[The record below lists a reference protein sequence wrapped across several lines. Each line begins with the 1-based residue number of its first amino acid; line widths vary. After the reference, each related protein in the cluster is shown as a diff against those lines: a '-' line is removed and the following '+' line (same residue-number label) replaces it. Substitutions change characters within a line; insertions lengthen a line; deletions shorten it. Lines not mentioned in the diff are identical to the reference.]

1 MIRKQGGWSIH
12 PAVATMQTAQ
22 IVDGERTHLHRQVGE
37 AEGAVRQSS
46 IFENVV
52 ELLDKLKVQTTA
64 GSALQ
69 VVVESCKS
77 DKALLLTE
85 LRVVNA
91 AVNGRAVD
99 RRVEVGQEPVL
110 PLEDPVTDQA
120 FVKVVAGDEARRGHS
135 LRQREREEALRIN
148 GAQNTVKVVNVLPGG
163 NRAAV
168 AFEMVGHS
176 GRGGKRLRAERA
188 LVNQWLMH
196 VGVKMLDIY

>member
-1 MIRKQGGWSIH
+1 MR
-12 PAVATMQTAQ
+12 TAQ
-22 IVDGERTHLHRQVGE
+22 VGGKESLHLHRQVGE
-37 AEGAVRQSS
+37 ADGAARQSG

-85 LRVVNA
+85 LRVMDA

-120 FVKVVAGDEARRGHS
+120 FEKVVAGDEARRGQS
-135 LRQREREEALRIN
+135 LRHRECEEALRVN

-163 NRAAV
+163 HRAAV
-168 AFEMVGHS
+168 AFEMVRHS